1 MNRQALNS
9 SIKDGHGLMDY
20 MKTWSL
26 KSYLGL
32 QMVHDSIIT
41 CPIVTEV
48 VKIEKIVKG
57 YRQQE
62 LT

>member
-1 MNRQALNS
+1 MNRQASNS
-9 SIKDGHGLMDY
+9 SVKDGHGLMDY
-20 MKTWSL
+20 IKNWSL
-26 KSYLGL
+26 KRYLGL

-41 CPIVTEV
+41 SPIVTGV

>member
-1 MNRQALNS
+1 MY
-9 SIKDGHGLMDY
+9 Y
-20 MKTWSL
+20 MKNWSL

-41 CPIVTEV
+41 SPIVTEV
-48 VKIEKIVKG
+48 VKTEKIVKG

>member
-1 MNRQALNS
+1 MNRQASNLS
-9 SIKDGHGLMDY
+9 VEDWHGLQDY
-20 MKTWSL
+20 TKNWGL

-41 CPIVTEV
+41 SPIVTEV

>member
-1 MNRQALNS
+1 
-9 SIKDGHGLMDY
+9 MDY